1 MKKTPLWEIS
11 VITSA
16 EAEEAV
22 AELLA
27 RIFQTA
33 AAVYKNEETG
43 ITKVSIY
50 GTPSGGRARTPL
62 RAAHPQHGAPASST
76 ALSESHGAPASGTA
90 DSTLLK
96 QQTHATL
103 AAGLKLIK
111 ASGLD
116 IGSGKIEVRK
126 LKPEDWAESW
136 KKHFKPIAIGRQ
148 LLIKPSWIKR
158 KPLKN
163 QAVVILDPGLS
174 FGTGNH
180 PTTAF
185 CLSELVKNR
194 RRGTAQSFWYVGT
207 GTGILAF
214 AAAKLGYAPVRAIDF
229 DPESVRIACENAHK
243 NRVAHKLHITQAD
256 ITKLPLK
263 SAKQFD
269 VVCANLISNLLI
281 AERLR
286 IANRLRLG
294 GVLVL
299 AGILAKEFVEVQRAY
314 EELGFQLKR
323 SQAEGEW
330 RSGAFQ
336 S

>member
-1 MKKTPLWEIS
+1 VKKSPLWEIS

-22 AELLA
+22 VELLA

-33 AAVYKNEETG
+33 AAIYKNEETG

-50 GTPSGGRARTPL
+50 GTPASGTAWSEV
-62 RAAHPQHGAPASST
+62 AGAPASST
-76 ALSESHGAPASGTA
+76 A
-90 DSTLLK
+90 DSILPQK
-96 QQTHATL
+96 QTYANV
-103 AAGLKLIK
+103 AAGLKTIH
-111 ASGLD
+111 ANGLN
-116 IGSGKIEVRK
+116 IGVGKIEVRK
-126 LKPEDWAESW
+126 LKQEDWAESW
-136 KKHFKPIAIGRQ
+136 KKHFKPIAIGKK

-180 PTTAF
+180 PTTTF

-194 RRGTAQSFWYVGT
+194 RRGTAQSFWDVGT
-207 GTGILAF
+207 GTGILAI
-214 AAAKLGYAPVRAIDF
+214 AAAKLGYTPVRAIDF
-229 DPESVRIACENAHK
+229 DPESVRISRENARNNNVLEK
-243 NRVAHKLHITQAD
+243 VSITRAD

-263 SAKQFD
+263 SAKKFD
-269 VVCANLISNLLI
+269 LICANLISNLLI
-281 AERLR
+281 AERSR
-286 IANRLRLG
+286 IANRLRSG

-299 AGILAKEFVEVQRAY
+299 AGILAKEFFAVQRAY
-314 EELGFQLKR
+314 EEFGFRLVR
-323 SQAEGEW
+323 SKTEGEW
-330 RSGAFQ
+330 RSGAFRF